1 MLRGL
6 RENGPVV
13 LVPAAWTVVT
23 AAHLDLVGTHPLF
36 VAHVVMDVVLVAF
49 AALSWDDMRTGTL
62 RVWRNVL
69 LVGLGLTLS
78 GTAGF
83 LVDGGAT
90 PLFVVAVVGWMVV
103 PAVGLWYTGR
113 AVPADEAPRAYTAGA
128 ALSAAGALVYTA
140 APVLP
145 GGVAPTAAG
154 LALVGVGQTLGI
166 ATAVVQY

>member
-1 MLRGL
+1 MLRRL

-49 AALSWDDMRTGTL
+49 AALSWDDMRAGVL

-69 LVGLGLTLS
+69 LVGLALTLS

-83 LVDGGAT
+83 LVDAGAD
-90 PLFVVAVVGWMVV
+90 PLFAVAVVGWMVV
-103 PAVGLWYTGR
+103 PAAGLWYTGR
-113 AVPADEAPRAYTAGA
+113 EVPADEAPRAYTAGA
-128 ALSAAGALVYTA
+128 ALSALGAVAYVAALVVPA
-140 APVLP
+140 A
-145 GGVAPTAAG
+145 AAG
-154 LALVGVGQTLGI
+154 TAVGLGLVGVGQTLGI
-166 ATAVVQY
+166 AAAVVQY